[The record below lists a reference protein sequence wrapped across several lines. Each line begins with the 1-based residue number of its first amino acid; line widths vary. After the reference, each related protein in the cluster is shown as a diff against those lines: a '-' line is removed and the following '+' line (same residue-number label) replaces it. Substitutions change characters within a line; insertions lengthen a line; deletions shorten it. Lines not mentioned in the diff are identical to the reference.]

1 MPQPPVRLRGA
12 GLAALALAIA
22 WLIPAGALAADEQ
35 AGTAAGKRE
44 FNIIPVAGGDSDI
57 GIAVGQLS
65 SLARLKPGPD
75 LYNWRLESGTFIS
88 FKLRDEGIVIPV
100 HDYYLQ
106 LTLRDLG
113 PGGRVRLDVRGSYT
127 GRSTLKF
134 YGIGNASP
142 EPPPTVSNTDKE
154 YGSNYPEAWVRVR
167 VRLRAD
173 FELHVGSVSWY
184 DWLDVRPN
192 SILAM
197 DAASGPPDVRRII
210 GPLGPHAVQ
219 LFELGLFYDSRDNEI
234 VTRRGA
240 FHTLTARFSPA
251 LADWTPF
258 SYQQVN
264 ASTRFYATLVPRWLI
279 VSWRLVGDVLLGQP
293 PFYELA
299 RFEEAS
305 AIGGAK
311 GVRGVPAERY
321 YGKVKVFQNL
331 EVRSEVLRFYIK
343 GKQYTLGAAGF
354 FDAGR
359 VWTELGRAHPELDG
373 AGIGLKYGVGGGLRL
388 HQGETFVVR
397 GDVAWSP
404 DAKPVAGYF
413 AAGQIF

>member
-1 MPQPPVRLRGA
+1 M
-12 GLAALALAIA
+12 
-22 WLIPAGALAADEQ
+22 
-35 AGTAAGKRE
+35 
-44 FNIIPVAGGDSDI
+44 
-57 GIAVGQLS
+57 
-65 SLARLKPGPD
+65 
-75 LYNWRLESGTFIS
+75 
-88 FKLRDEGIVIPV
+88 
-100 HDYYLQ
+100 
-106 LTLRDLG
+106 
-113 PGGRVRLDVRGSYT
+113 RGSYT

-134 YGIGNASP
+134 YGIGNAAP
-142 EPPPTVSNTDKE
+142 EPPPTVSNQDKE
-154 YGSNYPEAWVRVR
+154 YGRNYPEAWLRAR
-167 VRLRAD
+167 IRLRSD
-173 FELHVGSVSWY
+173 FELHAGTVFWY

-197 DAASGPPDVRRII
+197 DAASGPADVRSII

-240 FHTLTARFSPA
+240 FHTLTARLSPA
-251 LADWTPF
+251 LADWMPY
-258 SYQQVN
+258 SYQQIN
-264 ASTRFYATLVPRWLI
+264 ASTRFYATLEPRWLI
-279 VSWRLVGDVLLGQP
+279 VSWRVVGDVLLGQP

-299 RFEEAS
+299 RFEEVS

-331 EVRSEVLRFYIK
+331 EARSEVARFHIK
-343 GKQYTLGAAGF
+343 GKPYTLSAATF

-373 AGIGLKYGVGGGLRL
+373 TGLGLKYGVGGGLRL

-397 GDVAWSP
+397 ADVAWSP
-404 DAKPVAGYF
+404 DARPIAGYF

>member
-1 MPQPPVRLRGA
+1 M
-12 GLAALALAIA
+12 
-22 WLIPAGALAADEQ
+22 
-35 AGTAAGKRE
+35 
-44 FNIIPVAGGDSDI
+44 
-57 GIAVGQLS
+57 
-65 SLARLKPGPD
+65 
-75 LYNWRLESGTFIS
+75 
-88 FKLRDEGIVIPV
+88 

-113 PGGRVRLDVRGSYT
+113 PGGRVRLDMRGSYT

-134 YGIGNASP
+134 YGLGNAAP
-142 EPPPTVSNTDKE
+142 EPPPTFSNYDRE
-154 YGSNYPEAWVRVR
+154 YGRNYPEAWVRAR

-173 FELHVGSVSWY
+173 FELHAGSVFWY
-184 DWLDVRPN
+184 DWVNVHPDSL
-192 SILAM
+192 LAIE
-197 DAASGPPDVRRII
+197 AASGPPDVTIDHRPP
-210 GPLGPHAVQ
+210 GC
-219 LFELGLFYDSRDNEI
+219 S
-234 VTRRGA
+234 RGA
-240 FHTLTARFSPA
+240 AVRARLDLRQPRQRDRHAARRLSHVDRA
-251 LADWTPF
+251 LQPGAGRAGCRTPT
-258 SYQQVN
+258 SRSN

-299 RFEEAS
+299 RFEEVS

-321 YGKVKVFQNL
+321 YGKVKLFQNL
-331 EVRSEVLRFYIK
+331 EARSEVVRFHIK
-343 GKQYTLGAAGF
+343 GKPYTLAGAAF

-373 AGIGLKYGVGGGLRL
+373 TGIGLKYGVGGGLRL

-404 DAKPVAGYF
+404 DAKPIAGYF
-413 AAGQIF
+413 AAGQIL